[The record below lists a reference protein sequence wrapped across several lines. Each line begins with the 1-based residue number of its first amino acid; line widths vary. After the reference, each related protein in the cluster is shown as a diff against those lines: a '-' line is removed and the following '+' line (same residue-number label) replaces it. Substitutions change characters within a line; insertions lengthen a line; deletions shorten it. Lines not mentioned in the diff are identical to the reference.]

1 MGINNSKYFQI
12 LTDGV
17 IFEFIF
23 GHLKP
28 VNSMD
33 RSTWMSETDRDTLRA
48 NAMRQRMLERKSRI
62 LDPRQRRIGI
72 DVEALAEQVAERKE
86 REAREKA
93 RDEAFAHQT
102 LDQQRLLLEAAER
115 ERQQR
120 KMMADREA
128 QFRMSRQR
136 PDQAREYDIWRPDLL
151 KVSRPGRV
159 GDYDPTIGISSGQIF
174 QGEDLKISERLAA
187 QARQRNEWNAEQM
200 REKAAIKR
208 REQMEDLRN
217 QLTELETQKTL
228 MELDADCEA
237 AKAAVRRQVA
247 DDNYAMAQAKR
258 QREAEDRAREM
269 QVNDAE
275 LRTNARTR
283 IIREEMARRGDA
295 PMEYR
300 GMTVDEQK
308 QIITEQKRQMEDNER
323 RRREEAERERQWAE
337 YLEYLRE
344 QGDLNEAEWRRR
356 KAQEEQQLYQTRLE
370 QEREFKDRQRYLN
383 REVYGKNIPDDS
395 YYDQWGRDVR

>member
-1 MGINNSKYFQI
+1 
-12 LTDGV
+12 
-17 IFEFIF
+17 
-23 GHLKP
+23 
-28 VNSMD
+28 MD

>member
-1 MGINNSKYFQI
+1 MGINNSKYFHI

>member
-1 MGINNSKYFQI
+1 
-12 LTDGV
+12 
-17 IFEFIF
+17 
-23 GHLKP
+23 
-28 VNSMD
+28 
-33 RSTWMSETDRDTLRA
+33 
-48 NAMRQRMLERKSRI
+48 
-62 LDPRQRRIGI
+62 
-72 DVEALAEQVAERKE
+72 
-86 REAREKA
+86 
-93 RDEAFAHQT
+93 
-102 LDQQRLLLEAAER
+102 
-115 ERQQR
+115 
-120 KMMADREA
+120 MADREA

-247 DDNYAMAQAKR
+247 DDNYAMAQARR
-258 QREAEDRAREM
+258 QREAEERAREM

-283 IIREEMARRGDA
+283 IIREEMGRRGGDA

-300 GMTVDEQK
+300 GRV
-308 QIITEQKRQMEDNER
+308 
-323 RRREEAERERQWAE
+323 
-337 YLEYLRE
+337 
-344 QGDLNEAEWRRR
+344 
-356 KAQEEQQLYQTRLE
+356 
-370 QEREFKDRQRYLN
+370 
-383 REVYGKNIPDDS
+383 
-395 YYDQWGRDVR
+395 

>member
-1 MGINNSKYFQI
+1 
-12 LTDGV
+12 
-17 IFEFIF
+17 
-23 GHLKP
+23 
-28 VNSMD
+28 MD

-48 NAMRQRMLERKSRI
+48 NAMRQRMLERKARI

-102 LDQQRLLLEAAER
+102 LDQQRLLLESMEH

-159 GDYDPTIGISSGQIF
+159 GDYDPTIGVSSGQIF
-174 QGEDLKISERLAA
+174 QGEDLKISERLVA

-258 QREAEDRAREM
+258 QREAEERAREM

-283 IIREEMARRGDA
+283 IIREEMGRRGGDA

-383 REVYGKNIPDDS
+383 KEVYGKNVPDDS

>member
-1 MGINNSKYFQI
+1 
-12 LTDGV
+12 
-17 IFEFIF
+17 
-23 GHLKP
+23 
-28 VNSMD
+28 MD

-48 NAMRQRMLERKSRI
+48 NAMRQRMLERKARI

-102 LDQQRLLLEAAER
+102 LDQQRLLLESMEH

-159 GDYDPTIGISSGQIF
+159 GDYDPTIGVSSGQIF

-247 DDNYAMAQAKR
+247 DDNYAMAQARR
-258 QREAEDRAREM
+258 QREAEERAREM

-283 IIREEMARRGDA
+283 IIREEMGRRGGDA

-383 REVYGKNIPDDS
+383 KEVYGKNVPDDS

>member
-1 MGINNSKYFQI
+1 
-12 LTDGV
+12 
-17 IFEFIF
+17 
-23 GHLKP
+23 
-28 VNSMD
+28 MD

-48 NAMRQRMLERKSRI
+48 NAMRQRMLERKARI

-102 LDQQRLLLEAAER
+102 LDQQRLLLESMEH

-159 GDYDPTIGISSGQIF
+159 GDYDPTIGVSSGQIF

-258 QREAEDRAREM
+258 QREAEERAREM

-283 IIREEMARRGDA
+283 IIREEMGRRGGDA

-383 REVYGKNIPDDS
+383 KEVYGKNVPDDS